1 MVIIAQTVTHSA
13 WWPGL
18 QSSAG
23 LVSARG
29 MLPEQAQR
37 ATHEIGRQWVLD
49 RISFIAGSDF
59 SPDN

>member
-1 MVIIAQTVTHSA
+1 MRRRLPILPGG
-13 WWPGL
+13 PGL

-37 ATHEIGRQWVLD
+37 ATHEIGRQWVLN
-49 RISFIAGSDF
+49 RQ
-59 SPDN
+59 NQLYYWQ